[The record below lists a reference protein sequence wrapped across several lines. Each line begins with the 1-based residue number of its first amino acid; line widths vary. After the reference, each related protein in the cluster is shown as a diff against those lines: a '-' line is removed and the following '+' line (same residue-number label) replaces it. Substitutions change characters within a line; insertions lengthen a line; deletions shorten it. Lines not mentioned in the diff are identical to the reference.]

1 MPDKKDHPFKNHQ
14 MPLFMRIYF
23 SALTVL
29 FKILDLISPS
39 LAGRLALHLF
49 MTPPHFGIPRR
60 EKALRDS
67 ARLKYIVNKGRKI
80 SVHIWGDENNET
92 VLLSHGWGGRS
103 TQFHALIQPL
113 INAGFRVVGFD
124 APAHGDSQGK
134 QSNMLDVASIIAQI
148 EKEEGLFKAIIG
160 HSFGT
165 STALLAISKF
175 KVKPEKLVLIAYVAD
190 VQWVIKLFGTLFEL
204 KTSTLEAMRQ
214 RALKT
219 LANTYQI
226 SWNWD
231 DISPINTV
239 QQYKGKLLLIHDKDD
254 HEVPY
259 NEAMKLETFAPQ
271 ATRLVTK
278 GLGHRKILMSRDVI
292 KTVINFLKD

>member
-1 MPDKKDHPFKNHQ
+1 
-14 MPLFMRIYF
+14 
-23 SALTVL
+23 
-29 FKILDLISPS
+29 
-39 LAGRLALHLF
+39 

-80 SVHIWGDENNET
+80 SVCNWGDENNET

-113 INAGFRVVGFD
+113 VDAGFRVVGFD

-190 VQWVIKLFGTLFEL
+190 VQWVIKLFGTLFEFKHQPL
-204 KTSTLEAMRQ
+204 KRCDSA
-214 RALKT
+214 
-219 LANTYQI
+219 
-226 SWNWD
+226 
-231 DISPINTV
+231 
-239 QQYKGKLLLIHDKDD
+239 H
-254 HEVPY
+254 
-259 NEAMKLETFAPQ
+259 
-271 ATRLVTK
+271 
-278 GLGHRKILMSRDVI
+278 
-292 KTVINFLKD
+292 